1 MADTFSLGIQ
11 GVTAENA
18 QQPKVWDIPD
28 AACQSAGDEQ
38 QYMQTGTSF
47 LAKLPDGSTALC
59 VYDTER
65 CIPGVT
71 RVLRRIAP

>member
-1 MADTFSLGIQ
+1 MADTFSLAIQ
-11 GVTAENA
+11 GASADSA

-47 LAKLPDGSTALC
+47 LAKLPDGSKAMC

-71 RVLRRIAP
+71 RVLRRLY